1 MVIIDDSEAQSE
13 GKPFLD
19 AEKGFD
25 LEDIETTA
33 DIIIPS
39 DPLKRVIGQDEAVEL
54 ASTAATQHRHILIV
68 GPPGTGKSM
77 IAQALALHLPPPS
90 EEIRVVHN
98 PQNPERPVVEVLDRE
113 EVIREAEKHE
123 SAEGEL
129 IDPKAVPVNVAERL
143 GYKCMNCGT
152 YSNPKERL
160 CPKCAKPKSAQMGN
174 AANNPFGDLLGGLVE
189 VTLGQLSEKDRVTT
203 TRKRYGKEE
212 VVVYER
218 AGEMIMVLDQKTLE
232 KRREMEKISPSKVLV
247 PLERKTF
254 VLSTGA
260 SQTELLGDVR
270 HDPYGSHPALGTP
283 PYERVVAGTIH
294 EAHQG
299 VLFIDELP
307 HLGYYQRFIL
317 TAMQERRFPIS
328 GRNPQSAGASVRV
341 DNVPCNFIFV
351 GACNIQDMEHVLSPL
366 RSRIIGS
373 GYEVLVEVTMP
384 DNDLNRSRLAQFMAQ
399 EIMFD
404 SRIPHATMETV
415 KALVEEAR
423 RRASRM
429 DKAENALTLRLRE
442 LGGLIRTSGDIASI
456 KKSEFILPE
465 HLEAAMKRSKTIEE
479 QIKEKYGSY
488 QRGVASDM
496 TGAQKASSP
505 YHYWNQEF
513 YDDKRGYE

>member
-1 MVIIDDSEAQSE
+1 
-13 GKPFLD
+13 
-19 AEKGFD
+19 
-25 LEDIETTA
+25 
-33 DIIIPS
+33 
-39 DPLKRVIGQDEAVEL
+39 VIGQEEAVEL
-54 ASTAATQHRHILIV
+54 ASVAASQHRHLLIV

-77 IAQALALHLPPPS
+77 IAQALALHLPHPS

-98 PQNPERPVVEVLDRE
+98 PQNPERPFVQVLDRE
-113 EVIREAEKHE
+113 QVQKEAQTQE

-152 YSNPKERL
+152 YSSPKERI
-160 CPKCAKPKSAQMGN
+160 CPKCTKPKSTQMGHG
-174 AANNPFGDLLGGLVE
+174 ADTPFGDLLGGLVE
-189 VTLGQLSEKDRVTT
+189 VTLGQMGGKDRVTT

-212 VVVYER
+212 VVVYEK

-232 KRREMEKISPSKVLV
+232 KRREIEKISPSKVLV
-247 PLERKTF
+247 PLERKAF

-270 HDPYGSHPALGTP
+270 HDPYGAHPSLGTP
-283 PYERVVAGTIH
+283 AYERVVAGTIH
-294 EAHQG
+294 EAHEG

-307 HLGYYQRFIL
+307 HLGYTQRFIL
-317 TAMQERRFPIS
+317 TAMQEHRFPII
-328 GRNPQSAGASVRV
+328 GRNPQSSGASVRV

-351 GACNIQDMEHVLSPL
+351 GACNIQDLEHVLSPL

-373 GYEVLVEVTMP
+373 GYEVLVDVTMP
-384 DNDLNRSRLAQFMAQ
+384 DNNINRAKLAQFVTQ
-399 EIMFD
+399 EIMMD
-404 SRIPHATMETV
+404 QRIPIATRDTV
-415 KALVEEAR
+415 IAVVEEAK
-423 RRASRM
+423 RRAQRI
-429 DKAENALTLRLRE
+429 DKADNALTLRLRE
-442 LGGLIRTSGDIASI
+442 LGGLIRTAGDIAKA
-456 KKSEFILPE
+456 KKSKHILPE
-465 HLEAAMKRSKTIEE
+465 HIEMALKRSKTIED

-513 YDDKRGYE
+513 QDDRRGYE

>member
-1 MVIIDDSEAQSE
+1 M
-13 GKPFLD
+13 
-19 AEKGFD
+19 
-25 LEDIETTA
+25 
-33 DIIIPS
+33 
-39 DPLKRVIGQDEAVEL
+39 IGQDEAVEL

-98 PQNPERPVVEVLDRE
+98 PQNPERPFVQIMDRE
-113 EVIREAEKHE
+113 QVMKDAEVQE

-143 GYKCMNCGT
+143 GFKCMNCGT
-152 YSNPKERL
+152 YSTPKDRI
-160 CPKCAKPKSAQMGN
+160 CPKCAKPKSTQISRGVDS
-174 AANNPFGDLLGGLVE
+174 PFGDLLGGIVE
-189 VTLGQLSEKDRVTT
+189 ATLGQLTDKDRVTT

-232 KRREMEKISPSKVLV
+232 KRREIEKVSPSKVLV
-247 PLERKTF
+247 PLERKSF

-270 HDPYGSHPALGTP
+270 HDPYGSHPSLGTP

-307 HLGYYQRFIL
+307 HLGHYQRFIL
-317 TAMQERRFPIS
+317 TAMQEHRFPIT
-328 GRNPQSAGASVRV
+328 GRNSQSSGASVRV
-341 DNVPCNFIFV
+341 DNVPCDFIFV
-351 GACNIQDMEHVLSPL
+351 GACNIQDLEHVLSPL

-373 GYEVLVEVTMP
+373 GYEVLVDVTMP
-384 DNDLNRSRLAQFMAQ
+384 DDDMNRAKLAQFITQ
-399 EIMFD
+399 EIRQD
-404 SRIPHATMETV
+404 KRIPPATGETV
-415 KALVEEAR
+415 KAVIEEAK
-423 RRASRM
+423 RRASRI

-442 LGGLIRTSGDIASI
+442 LGGLVRTAGDIATS
-456 KKSEFILPE
+456 KKSKFILPE
-465 HLEAAMKRSKTIEE
+465 HIELAMKRSKTIEE

-496 TGAQKASSP
+496 TGAQKANSP
-505 YHYWNQEF
+505 YHYWNQEH
-513 YDDKRGYE
+513 YDDRRGYE